1 MTTRIM
7 GKSMGAAIDTEGT
20 SLGIY
25 IDSQISQK
33 VNIELVTKSVVIN
46 DNNWSGHRL
55 SSKRETGLVNSLGV
69 SWNSNNLKFNVNI
82 YNQDFTLDKA
92 DIKNGSGISFSSS
105 IIF

>member
-33 VNIELVTKSVVIN
+33 VNIELVNK
-46 DNNWSGHRL
+46 
-55 SSKRETGLVNSLGV
+55 
-69 SWNSNNLKFNVNI
+69 
-82 YNQDFTLDKA
+82 
-92 DIKNGSGISFSSS
+92 ISRH
-105 IIF
+105 